1 MEINMKKLPAK
12 SVNSLPNLIREVG
25 TRGASIPGFRSLA
38 IGNPAAA
45 AIPVETIREAAREVI
60 EGDPMLIMQYGPAN
74 GYEKLRQLTVERLR
88 EVKHLSS
95 ENQEILMMCGSG
107 QGLGLF
113 PRTICEE
120 GDEVYTDEYAFTNA
134 LNGIRNAGCKPVGI
148 SMDEEGMIPE
158 ALEKAASSGKGKYI
172 YVIPNF
178 QNPTGIT
185 MSLERRKAVYEIAH
199 KYDLYIYEDDPYG
212 ELRFKGEDIPTIKSM
227 DVDDRVIYAG
237 SYSKIL
243 SAGLRVGYLFGN
255 AGLIKVMQTV
265 KNGSD
270 GQSLPMLT
278 QLVVYNSLKKLD
290 MQSYIQEICKL
301 YGKKCEALLRGLKRT
316 CAGDVRILEPEGG
329 MFVWMILPERIP
341 VEEYFEKCLENAV
354 GVVQSKAFAADQN
367 HPGNCVR
374 LNFTFLPE
382 EELERTGEIIGRL
395 TK

>member
-1 MEINMKKLPAK
+1 MKKLPEKA
-12 SVNSLPNLIREVG
+12 VNSLPNLIREVG
-25 TRGASIPGFRSLA
+25 ARGASIPGFLSLA

-74 GYEKLRQLTVERLR
+74 GFQKLRELTVERLH
-88 EVKHLSS
+88 EVKHLST
-95 ENQEILMMCGSG
+95 ENQDILMMCGSG

-120 GDEVYTDEYAFTNA
+120 GEEVYTDQYAFTNA
-134 LNGIRNAGCKPVGI
+134 LNGIRNAGCKLVGI
-148 SMDEEGMIPE
+148 PMDDAGMIPE
-158 ALEKAASSGKGKYI
+158 ALEKAAASGNGKYV
-172 YVIPNF
+172 YLIPNF

-185 MSLERRKAVYEIAH
+185 MPLERRKAIYEIAR

-212 ELRFKGEDIPTIKSM
+212 ELRFRGEDIPSFKSM
-227 DVDDRVIYAG
+227 DVDDRVVYAG

-255 AGLIKVMQTV
+255 ADLIKVMQTV

-290 MQSYIQEICKL
+290 MQSYIGGICEL
-301 YGKKCEALLRGLKRT
+301 YKKKCDALLTGLKST
-316 CAGDVRILEPEGG
+316 CAEDVKILEPDGG
-329 MFVWMILPERIP
+329 MFVWMELPERIR
-341 VEEYFEKCLENAV
+341 VEEYFEKCMENAI
-354 GVVQSKAFAADQN
+354 GVVQSKAFAADRE

-374 LNFTFLPE
+374 LNFTFQSAA
-382 EELERTGEIIGRL
+382 ELQSAGEIIGRL
-395 TK
+395 TR